1 MSKKISL
8 NPIYTNTSGYSWSTT
23 TYNNLKY
30 YISTNKTSSSVSTL
44 KCEFTTPYDNIDVVI
59 EIGSSSEKNYDWC
72 YVGKLDNSS
81 PSYDSNY
88 LDRISGYVGSSYSPI
103 FKKVTINVAKA
114 GTHFLIIGYRK
125 DGSGSYGK
133 DCGYFRLVTK
143 EVDSLKP
150 DPYIYCGTKTTVV
163 SEEPIRFTKTNVSYG
178 SGGSRNWSEY
188 QGSNKD
194 YLWEASTGDSGYKTA
209 KISFTTLSDNTIVT
223 LKYYVFWRFTDEQFT
238 VSELDSTKSF
248 VSENGPCTKKVT
260 KEIMVPKAGEH
271 FITIGYQSSYFNGT
285 YAYIGFS
292 GTNVV
297 TNTRTLVPESI
308 FANNRNIDEV
318 YVGSEL
324 IWNKNKSIMLWC
336 ISPYLYNITW
346 AKQLEFGGKVSY
358 EQMTYDKFDNSRTII
373 PGDNVNNHNKTYYGF
388 NVKDLVKNGY
398 MYVRP
403 YDKAMDMSMIPNPVD
418 MYRRH
423 NYQNGSNSCKYL
435 KINPKL
441 KKETTSLERM
451 FNGFG
456 SQVSTSTST
465 NFPVFNV
472 QPIYE
477 HKACNIVGLDKL
489 NTDNITDMSYIFSG
503 ARVVGNLDFSNWDTS
518 KVTNMS
524 YMFCAANGKNRCKF
538 SNKYLLENYSY
549 LTGLNNWNLQSVQDM
564 SYMFNSSTY
573 YDFQDKELTWDTSNI
588 TDMSRMFTNCNAYNF
603 PKLSFDTKN
612 VTNMA
617 YMFRKFESYNDLK
630 LNFTDTSKVTDMSG
644 MFGFCDTNDSSQNIN
659 EYNFSYLN
667 YHGDADI
674 SCLDTSNVV
683 NAHDMFN
690 GCKYITPD
698 KIKNI
703 RLPKAT
709 NIRNMF
715 RYAYMG
721 GWDFANKKTT
731 YIDTIDL
738 SSFDLGSITTFG
750 SMTNAFAFGGYRGW
764 ENDGYPINTYI
775 NNLILDNWKCFQSY
789 TNHDFTLPK
798 YIWPFYGCHVTYC
811 YMRGCNDNTK
821 IVLKKMLGLNST
833 YAFASCKYFIED

>member
-8 NPIYTNTSGYSWSTT
+8 NPKYTNDSGNSWSTT
-23 TYNNLKY
+23 TYNSLEY
-30 YISTNKTSSSVSTL
+30 HISTNKTSSSVSTL

-72 YVGKLDNSS
+72 YVGELDSYGS
-81 PSYDSNY
+81 SYDSNY
-88 LDRISGYVGSSYSPI
+88 LDRISGRQSNNNPL
-103 FKKVTINVAKA
+103 FKTVTINVAKA

-125 DGSGSYGK
+125 DGSGSYGD
-133 DCGYFRLVTK
+133 DCGYFRLVTT
-143 EVDSLKP
+143 EVDGLKH

-178 SGGSRNWSEY
+178 SDGNRNWSEY

-194 YLWEASTGDSGYKTA
+194 YLWETSTGDSGYKTA

-223 LKYYVFWRFTDEQFT
+223 LKYDVFWRFTDEKFT
-238 VSELDSTKSF
+238 VSELDSTNSF
-248 VSENGPCTKKVT
+248 VSENGPCNKKVT
-260 KEIMVPKAGEH
+260 KEITVPKAGEH
-271 FITIGYQSSYFNGT
+271 FITIGYKSSYFNGT
-285 YAYIGFS
+285 YVYIGFS

-308 FANNRNIDEV
+308 LVNNKDIDEV

-324 IWNKNKSIMLWC
+324 IWNKSITLW
-336 ISPYLYNITW
+336 STNPYLYNITW
-346 AKQLEFGGKVSY
+346 GKQPGVGQTVSY
-358 EQMTYDKFDNSRTII
+358 ERMAYDKFDNSRKII
-373 PGDNVNNHNKTYYGF
+373 SGDNNYTKTYYGF
-388 NVKDLVKNGY
+388 NVKDLLKNGY

-403 YDKAMDMSMIPNPVD
+403 YAKTMDMSKIPNPVD
-418 MYRRH
+418 MYSRH
-423 NYQNGSNSCKYL
+423 NYQNGSWSCQYL

-456 SQVSTSTST
+456 SNIST
-465 NFPVFNV
+465 NVNTSFPVFDV
-472 QPIYE
+472 QLIYE

-489 NTDNITDMSYIFSG
+489 NTDNITYMGYMFTG

-524 YMFCAANGKNRCKF
+524 YMFWNADGKNRCKY
-538 SNKYLLENYSY
+538 NNEYLLENYSY
-549 LTGLNNWNLQSVQDM
+549 LTGLNNWNLQSVNDM
-564 SYMFNSSTY
+564 SYMFNSSNY
-573 YDFQDKELTWDTSNI
+573 YDFQDKELTWNTSNV
-588 TDMSRMFTNCNAYNF
+588 TDMNCMFADCNAYNF
-603 PKLSFDTKN
+603 PKLSFDTRN
-612 VTNMA
+612 VTNMS
-617 YMFRKFESYNDLK
+617 YMFKKFNSYNDLK

-644 MFGFCDTNDSSQNIN
+644 MFEFCNTDDSSNNQYISN
-659 EYNFSYLN
+659 YSFSYLN

-698 KIKNI
+698 MIKNI

-721 GWDFANKKTT
+721 GWDFANNKTA

-738 SSFDLGSITTFG
+738 SSFDLGSIPSFN
-750 SMTNAFAFGGYRGW
+750 SMARAFAFGGARVW
-764 ENDGYPINTYI
+764 NNDEERINTYI
-775 NNLILDNWKCFQSY
+775 GNLILDNWKCFQSY

-798 YIWPFYGCHVTYC
+798 GIYPFLGCHVTYC

-833 YAFASCKYFIED
+833 YAGASCKYFIED